1 MERTMFQ
8 RRTNAVLP
16 AILLCFASTS
26 TPAEDLA
33 PGFQHRI
40 YEGLPTTMAQSS
52 RNHLN
57 EVTKASLSV
66 ATMRPYYII
75 VQHSRRWTPGK
86 TLTIAF
92 NGGTDDLYTKIE
104 DAASAWTQPNAANL
118 KLAFKDNSGQYRHWS
133 TSDQNYVADIRI
145 GFINEGD
152 YAGNW
157 SAIGTDSRDNTVEGG
172 APNQGSMNFG
182 GFDQQLPVDWEGTV
196 RHEFGHALG
205 FEHEHQSP
213 SGGCD
218 FRLDDDPGYVKT
230 TDAEGWY
237 TTDSK
242 GRRPGLYTYL
252 GGKANYWPKDKVDAN
267 LKTFSSASTRNYLL
281 GPFDKLSIMK
291 YYFEPAMFKKGAKSP
306 CYTGTE
312 NEVLSAQDL
321 VGVQKAYPRDP
332 AAAKRIATEQA
343 ETLQSLVKVPFVSGA
358 LKSGLNQRLDVM
370 MMREE

>member
-1 MERTMFQ
+1 MERIVSQ
-8 RRTNAVLP
+8 RADSAVLP
-16 AILLCFASTS
+16 IILLCFASTAAH
-26 TPAEDLA
+26 AEDAA

-40 YEGLPTTMAQSS
+40 YEGLPTSMTQSS
-52 RNHLN
+52 RSHLN
-57 EVTKASLSV
+57 DVTKASLSV
-66 ATMRPYYII
+66 ATMRPFYII
-75 VQHSRRWTPGK
+75 VQHSRRWTPGN

-92 NGGTDDLYTKIE
+92 KGGTDDLYAKIE
-104 DAASAWTQPNAANL
+104 GAASPWTQSNAANL
-118 KLAFKDNSGQYRHWS
+118 KFSFKDNSGQYRHWS
-133 TSDQNYVADIRI
+133 ASDQNYAADIRI
-145 GFINEGD
+145 GFINQGD

-157 SAIGTDSRDNTVEGG
+157 SAVGTDSRDSTVEGG

-182 GFDQQLPVDWEGTV
+182 GFDQQLPVDWAGTV
-196 RHEFGHALG
+196 LHEFGHALG

-252 GGKANYWPKDKVDAN
+252 GGKANYWPKDRVDAN
-267 LKTFSSASTRNYLL
+267 LKAFSSAATRNYLL

-291 YYFEPAMFKKGAKSP
+291 YYFEPAMFEKGLNSS

-312 NEVLSAQDL
+312 NETLSAQDL
-321 VGVQKAYPRDP
+321 IGVQKAYPRDP
-332 AAAKRIATEQA
+332 AAAQRITTEQTEA
-343 ETLQSLVKVPFVSGA
+343 LRALINVPFVPDT
-358 LKSGLNQRLDVM
+358 LKSGLNQRLNVI
-370 MMREE
+370 MMRED